1 MHGKRVTARVGLR
14 FSLSFGLFAGLTLC
28 SPAAHAGLVN
38 FCDKDQHLS
47 PGQQDLLFS
56 FAGLIKA
63 ELERSGVS
71 SALLARSGLNLSR
84 FDQRYSHAGI
94 SLKASENGPWSVRQL
109 YYACDEKRPRIFDQ
123 GMAGFVLGADNP
135 KHSFISVLLLPP
147 DATQAMSQSA
157 ADKRLALASLGPTYS
172 ANAYAFSTRYQ
183 NCNQWLIELLAL
195 AWGGP
200 FDAAGQNPR
209 EQAQRWLRL
218 QNYRPTPIHAGPLA
232 DFAALI
238 PWLHTDDHPEQD
250 LRERRFQISMPT
262 AIEAFVHARY
272 PATQRL
278 EFCRRGREV
287 VIRRGWTPLPEDCS
301 AEGDDEHVLLSQTR
315 NLN

>member
-1 MHGKRVTARVGLR
+1 ALAWRNDDGIW
-14 FSLSFGLFAGLTLC
+14 
-28 SPAAHAGLVN
+28 AA
-38 FCDKDQHLS
+38 
-47 PGQQDLLFS
+47 
-56 FAGLIKA
+56 
-63 ELERSGVS
+63 
-71 SALLARSGLNLSR
+71 
-84 FDQRYSHAGI
+84 
-94 SLKASENGPWSVRQL
+94 RQL
-109 YYACDEKRPRIFDQ
+109 YYACDEGRPRIYDQ
-123 GMAGFVLGADNP
+123 GLAGFAIGTDDAALGYLSIVRLPQEAVRTLRP
-135 KHSFISVLLLPP
+135 ALLDTARVGHLL
-147 DATQAMSQSA
+147 A
-157 ADKRLALASLGPTYS
+157 ATYS
-172 ANAYAFSTRYQ
+172 ADAYAFSTRYQ

-301 AEGDDEHVLLSQTR
+301 AEGDDEHVLLSETR